1 MILTIIIIRI
11 LIIIIHRVQMV
22 GAYVVL
28 VIRFLQNYF
37 FANHQSMSYN
47 ESFSWLI
54 SESHSYSIY
63 LGMLSLL
70 VLFSLFSGMLLTI
83 YLYLYDSFFL
93 SFFLLIHHHLFSCSL
108 FIYTYIHTYIYTYS
122 AVVPRCRIFTPQWP
136 LSICG
141 DKELALDAPRNA
153 EAMGLCSGRRHL
165 LPSQTN
171 CSEGVVSCHSLFLP
185 VPLRSLFHLLCC
197 LPLLCP
203 RSAPLHFP

>member
-1 MILTIIIIRI
+1 MAMILTIIIIRI

-108 FIYTYIHTYIYTYS
+108 FIYTYIHTYIHIYIQCCCS
-122 AVVPRCRIFTPQWP
+122 PLQNIHTPM
-136 LSICG
+136 
-141 DKELALDAPRNA
+141 APINMWGQGTCIGCTKKR
-153 EAMGLCSGRRHL
+153 
-165 LPSQTN
+165 
-171 CSEGVVSCHSLFLP
+171 
-185 VPLRSLFHLLCC
+185 
-197 LPLLCP
+197 
-203 RSAPLHFP
+203 